1 MPSEESDNDS
11 LTSTPGRKSNDN
23 NNENKSIF
31 ISLYHRYEIRLNLIE
46 NKLTLVTVF

>member
-1 MPSEESDNDS
+1 MGS
-11 LTSTPGRKSNDN
+11 LPLLHFTGPWLINIKNN